1 MLNKDTQTRAASFF
15 PQLPSW
21 EKYIYVEYRECASA
35 RVMRVLKCYYFVFAP
50 LLGCVYMLTDKHL
63 NVANQNAK

>member
-15 PQLPSW
+15 SATAELG
-21 EKYIYVEYRECASA
+21 KIYMWNRECASA

-50 LLGCVYMLTDKHL
+50 LLGCVYVD
-63 NVANQNAK
+63 